1 MSAYL
6 ALFSARVRMLLQYR
20 AAALAGMATQLFW
33 GLIRIMIFEAFYRS
47 SIGAQPMT
55 YPEVVNYV
63 WLGQAM
69 FVLLPIF
76 ADAEIRAMVRTGTVA
91 YELTRPIDLYTF
103 WYCRA
108 LASRIAPAILRAIPI
123 FCFALLF
130 LGLQPP
136 PSWSSAGAWA
146 LATLCALLL
155 GGALATLAN
164 ISLFWTV
171 AGEGVF
177 QIQQVALIIFS
188 GLIVPLPLFPD
199 WAQAIL
205 AWMPFGA
212 LVDLPFRLYMGHIP
226 PGETWAVLARQSVW
240 ILALVAL
247 GRFLLARGTRRLV
260 VQGG

>member
-6 ALFSARVRMLLQYR
+6 ALFSARIRMLLQYR

-33 GLIRIMIFEAFYRS
+33 GLIRVMIFEAFYRS

-76 ADAEIRAMVRTGTVA
+76 ADTEIRAMVRSGTVA
-91 YELTRPIDLYTF
+91 YELTRPIDLYAF

-146 LATLCALLL
+146 LATVCALLL
-155 GGALATLAN
+155 VGAWATLAN

-171 AGEGVF
+171 SGEGVF

-199 WAQAIL
+199 WTQPIL

-226 PGETWAVLARQSVW
+226 PGEIWAVLAHQSVW